1 MEHPRARPILIAHS
15 TACPLTTGNAP
26 GRPMH
31 TGHTWL
37 LGSAPNAVGQ
47 PQNILV
53 AVCSSTCTSMPMTGS
68 KRDTTSVNSM
78 RNNLAEEVRGL
89 AVAVPRNGLEFRD
102 RLVDRDHRD
111 RLAVQRDDLTEVP
124 PVRGVRGVHT
134 EPGRQ
139 HAVVRGGGATPLD
152 VSEHGRP
159 DVGVHAPGD

>member
-1 MEHPRARPILIAHS
+1 
-15 TACPLTTGNAP
+15 
-26 GRPMH
+26 
-31 TGHTWL
+31 
-37 LGSAPNAVGQ
+37 
-47 PQNILV
+47 
-53 AVCSSTCTSMPMTGS
+53 MPMTGS

-139 HAVVRGGGATPLD
+139 HAVVRGGGATPRMGPGT
-152 VSEHGRP
+152 GRRAA
-159 DVGVHAPGD
+159 GVHRRGVARGNLAGTPGDTPVPNSS